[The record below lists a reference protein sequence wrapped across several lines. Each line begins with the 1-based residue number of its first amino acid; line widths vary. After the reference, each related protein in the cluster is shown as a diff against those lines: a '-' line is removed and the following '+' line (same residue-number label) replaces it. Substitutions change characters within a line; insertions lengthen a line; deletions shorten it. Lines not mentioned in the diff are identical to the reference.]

1 MTKLHAHTISQISTL
16 SSLTEQEVYILG
28 EIVGILK
35 YMVSRDTF
43 EIDDIVELFLE
54 MVLEETPSVYNLLA
68 SNVSRE

>member
-1 MTKLHAHTISQISTL
+1 
-16 SSLTEQEVYILG
+16 
-28 EIVGILK
+28 
-35 YMVSRDTF
+35 MVSRDTF